1 MNSSLITP
9 PVGQPKPWP
18 KSQVPKAS
26 TLLANNL
33 RDEIIRGR
41 LAVGTNLPGEVELI
55 EKTGYSRATV
65 REAMRLLESEGLIVT
80 RRGPHGGVKVSAPDI
95 AQSTRSIAV
104 LLALSDA
111 KLRDLFRF
119 RRDMEPEV
127 ARLAA
132 SAATPEQVEALLRAT
147 DQSAEPLERLVS
159 FHELVAEACGNEF
172 YRVMVK
178 VIVEIAAWHT
188 PEEGLVPIDMKIA
201 HSSHRKVVEHI
212 AAGRGDEAAAEMAAH
227 LKSFEAVVESH
238 GNLDLPVLRPQHW
251 PLTGT
256 R

>member
-1 MNSSLITP
+1 MTRPLITP
-9 PVGQPKPWP
+9 PMGEPRPWP
-18 KSQVPKAS
+18 RSRLPKAS
-26 TLLANNL
+26 TLLANEL
-33 RDEIIRGR
+33 RAEIIRGR
-41 LAVGTNLPGEVELI
+41 FEVGTNLPGETELI
-55 EKTGYSRATV
+55 GKTGYSRATV
-65 REAMRLLESEGLIVT
+65 REAMRLLEADGLIVT
-80 RRGPHGGVKVSAPDI
+80 RRGPQGGVQVSRPDI

-132 SAATPEQVEALLRAT
+132 SAATPEQIEAMLRAT
-147 DQSAEPLERLVS
+147 DQHAEPLDRLVS
-159 FHELVAEACGNEF
+159 FHDLIAEACGNEF

-178 VIVEIAAWHT
+178 VILEIAAWHT
-188 PEEGLVPIDMKIA
+188 PEEGLVPVDMAIA
-201 HSSHRKVVEHI
+201 HAAHRKVVEHI
-212 AAGRGDEAAAEMAAH
+212 AAGRGDEAADAMEKH

-238 GNLDLPVLRPQHW
+238 GNLDLPVLRPQNW
-251 PLTGT
+251 PVPGA